1 MPIVRDVVN
10 TTRGAVQ
17 AVRDIRRLREI
28 AQVLV
33 RHGFGFLVANV
44 EVPGI
49 ARLRSGDGQDRPMP
63 VRARLAMEDLG
74 PTFIKLGQVLST
86 RPDLIPEAFVA
97 ELQSLQDSVP
107 QVPWEEIR
115 AEMERE
121 LGPALDASFESIDP
135 EPIATASIAQ
145 VHRARL
151 RGGEDVV
158 VKVRR
163 PGVRERVATDINIL
177 YFLARQTEAQF
188 PEAKLLDLSGIVR
201 EFDKSMESETD
212 LRVEARNTERCRS
225 NFEGDD
231 DIVVP
236 TVYRACSTAGVL
248 TLEYLPGVK
257 LRLARENGSDMR
269 RVGELYLHAASRML
283 YEHGFFHS
291 DLHPGNVLVLPGDR
305 LGLLD
310 FGMVGRLT
318 DDMKDHVVGLM
329 FALHRRDFRTIA
341 RIFWEIGIKDEQVSY
356 PRFEADV
363 LEVMDHHFV
372 GTSMSE
378 IRIGGFLRD
387 LMQGALRHRI
397 QVPTS
402 YTMLFKALITT
413 EGLARMLV
421 PEVDP
426 VEEMMPFITRLVRAR
441 YSRDRL
447 EQEALLYLG
456 SFQYAA
462 RRLPIALGQVLSDYQ
477 EGRLK
482 VPVELL
488 PGEKAAAAAER
499 RADRVVAAVALAG
512 LVVAAALA
520 LPHGRPVLWGI
531 PPFSLV
537 LCALAAL
544 VGRSLWSGRGRH
556 RRG

>member
-121 LGPALDASFESIDP
+121 LGTVLDAGFESINP

-151 RGGEDVV
+151 RGGEEVV

-188 PEAKLLDLSGIVR
+188 PEAKLLDVSGIVR

-257 LRLARENGSDMR
+257 LRLAREAGSDMR

-482 VPVELL
+482 VPVELV

-512 LVVAAALA
+512 LLVAAALS